1 MAIDGT
7 ASCTLLPAY
16 VAQAAT
22 DPLAI
27 FLHQHT
33 EKCKKHLEGCN
44 LNQYQYLTMGMTTLC
59 GVDPN
64 FSDLWRSIFRT
75 SASRERLATGTAH
88 TTHTRMIHAS
98 EAFVA
103 TFIAFSADIAQTLS
117 DPTRADDRIHHPTR
131 RPN

>member
-1 MAIDGT
+1 M
-7 ASCTLLPAY
+7 LQAY

-22 DPLAI
+22 DALAI
-27 FLHQHT
+27 FLHQHA

-75 SASRERLATGTAH
+75 SATRERLATGTP
-88 TTHTRMIHAS
+88 
-98 EAFVA
+98 
-103 TFIAFSADIAQTLS
+103 
-117 DPTRADDRIHHPTR
+117 PTPRTPA
-131 RPN
+131 

>member
-59 GVDPN
+59 GVNPN

-75 SASRERLATGTAH
+75 SRPRGCSVLALSSAS
-88 TTHTRMIHAS
+88 TTPAPAS
-98 EAFVA
+98 CLH
-103 TFIAFSADIAQTLS
+103 S
-117 DPTRADDRIHHPTR
+117 
-131 RPN
+131 